1 MQIDHYAVFGNPIA
15 HSLSPFIHNI
25 FAKNHQQAIDYRA
38 ILAPKEGFFCTL
50 EIFFA
55 QGGKGC
61 NITAPFKEEAYRF
74 CTLHTERAHKAQ
86 AVNTIKLT
94 HEGLLGDNT
103 DGAGLLT
110 DLQNYL
116 DLTGKR
122 ILIIGAGGATR
133 GILLPILKAK
143 PASMV
148 IANRTIERAQSLCEH
163 FKNEEIAP
171 SAIPL
176 SQLDTQ
182 KVDILIHASSDKTP
196 SSLMIPPSLWE
207 NISMAYDLNYGLALS
222 PFLQQAKSASVPIV
236 LDGLGMLIHQAAEA
250 FYLWRGIYP
259 ETHQLL
265 PLLRAQ
271 LFQRSQ

>member
-25 FAKNHQQAIDYRA
+25 FARTHQQAIDYRA
-38 ILAPKEGFFCTL
+38 ILAPKEGASRML
-50 EIFFA
+50 NSFFA
-55 QGGKGC
+55 GGGKGC

-110 DLQNYL
+110 DLQHYL
-116 DLTGKR
+116 DLAGKH

-133 GILLPILKAK
+133 GILLPMLEAK
-143 PASMV
+143 PASV
-148 IANRTIERAQSLCEH
+148 IIANRTIERAQSLCEH
-163 FKNEEIAP
+163 FKNEEIVP
-171 SAIPL
+171 SAILL

-182 KVDILIHASSDKTP
+182 KVDILIHASSDNTL
-196 SSLMIPPSLWE
+196 SSLVIPSSLWE
-207 NISMAYDLNYGLALS
+207 NISMAYDLNYGSALS
-222 PFLQQAKSASVPIV
+222 PFLQQAKMASVPIV

-259 ETHQLL
+259 DTHELL
-265 PLLRAQ
+265 SLLRNQ
-271 LFQRSQ
+271 LSQKSR